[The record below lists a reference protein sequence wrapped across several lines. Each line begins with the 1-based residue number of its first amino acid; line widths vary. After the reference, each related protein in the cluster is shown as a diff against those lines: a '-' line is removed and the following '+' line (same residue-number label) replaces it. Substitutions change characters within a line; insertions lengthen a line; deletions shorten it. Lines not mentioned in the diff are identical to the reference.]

1 MSRRGRNAAA
11 IAGLV
16 VTIIFAAGLLV
27 VVVNRN
33 SPSAS
38 SSLPADPGGAT
49 AYSQV
54 QWHATKIPATSSLS
68 PFLAVSAGRLY
79 MVTDVGQGSPHGPGL
94 WSSADAVQ
102 WQQAPNPGMEPDFV
116 ARAAMT
122 DGNGGLVVVGELTPT
137 DTNVVPQIWH
147 STDGKTFAK
156 AQVELPGVG
165 SASTGRSGEIVSVAI
180 AAGQM
185 VAFGD
190 HDVVDATMNTASKGS
205 EVRGLDAWH
214 STDGST
220 WAHSE
225 LGGSDGYQAIS
236 MTAWSGGFAALAT
249 ESGKGSG
256 YGVWLSTDGIAWHK
270 AASVPAIT
278 AVSIIA
284 LPRGL
289 VVVGG
294 KQDAVRG
301 MAPASWSSSDGE
313 TWSEAIA
320 SATGPAV
327 GFDGAIV
334 VGHSVVA
341 IALSHMG
348 VGTGTGGGPSQSP
361 GLPVS
366 VPPSTWILND
376 GSTWQS
382 VGAAPAFWPYMASM
396 TIFDGRVVVAT
407 VSGVAE
413 VTVSVGDLS

>member
-1 MSRRGRNAAA
+1 MGRKGRNAAA
-11 IAGLV
+11 
-16 VTIIFAAGLLV
+16 AAGLAVTVVLAAGFLF

-33 SPSAS
+33 SP
-38 SSLPADPGGAT
+38 PADAGSAT

-54 QWHATKIPATSSLS
+54 QWHATRVPATSSLS
-68 PFLAVSAGRLY
+68 PYLAVSNGRLY
-79 MVTDVGQGSPHGPGL
+79 MVTDVGQGSSHGPGL

-102 WQQAPNPGMEPDFV
+102 WQQAPDPGMEPDFV
-116 ARAAMT
+116 ARAAMA

-137 DTNVVPQIWH
+137 DTNVVPQIWR

-156 AQVELPGVG
+156 TQVELPGVAL
-165 SASTGRSGEIVSVAI
+165 ASTGRSGQIVAVA
-180 AAGQM
+180 ASAGQM

-190 HDVVDATMNTASKGS
+190 HDVVDVTKGAL
-205 EVRGLDAWH
+205 EVRALDAWH

-220 WAHSE
+220 WTHSE
-225 LGGSDGYQAIS
+225 LGGSDGYQATS
-236 MTAWSGGFAALAT
+236 MTAWSGGFAALGT
-249 ESGKGSG
+249 EAGKDTG
-256 YGVWLSTDGIAWHK
+256 YGVWLSPDGVAWHK

-278 AVSIIA
+278 AISIMA

-294 KQDAVRG
+294 KEDAARG
-301 MAPASWSSSDGE
+301 LAPASWSSSDGA

-320 SATGPAV
+320 SGTGPAV
-327 GFDGAIV
+327 SFDGAIV

-361 GLPVS
+361 GQPAP

-396 TIFDGRVVVAT
+396 TIFDGHVVVAT